1 MGTEPH
7 SGAVALEVVNRKLE
21 EKITKAFNDVEA
33 VVAREESDMRTG
45 ALMLGVGRVA
55 NAIKTLGLW
64 P

>member
-1 MGTEPH
+1 M
-7 SGAVALEVVNRKLE
+7 VYRKLE
-21 EKITKAFNDVEA
+21 EKMTKAFNDVEA

-45 ALMLGVGRVA
+45 ALMLGVGGVA